1 MIIVFRTAV
10 WLLHSSSLVA
20 RWAYTAPENHSSGGQ
35 GWCSPRFP
43 TNSPRCAGNRR
54 LHSGKRAD
62 PYTAVRPVHSDDCTF
77 LCRQGQHGGPCGLCF
92 VQRKAECIPCP
103 ACKRDAARQTVQR
116 DQFFQRE
123 RGTIFGAASVGI
135 GQRNSACCQMNAVR
149 RNTGRQ
155 SRHRLHLQCSR
166 VIRHQNAAGFIRSQC
181 QSKGIR
187 CCRHNVGKAS
197 YTKAAPGFAPVTVVQ
212 SGCVPSFVKK

>member
-1 MIIVFRTAV
+1 MVTSLFKPCGSVGIYCPRKSFIRRPRVVFTSISNKFLPGVQGTGDCIAV
-10 WLLHSSSLVA
+10 
-20 RWAYTAPENHSSGGQ
+20 R
-35 GWCSPRFP
+35 
-43 TNSPRCAGNRR
+43 
-54 LHSGKRAD
+54 RAD

-116 DQFFQRE
+116 EQFFQRE

-166 VIRHQNAAGFIRSQC
+166 VIRHQNAADS
-181 QSKGIR
+181 
-187 CCRHNVGKAS
+187 
-197 YTKAAPGFAPVTVVQ
+197 
-212 SGCVPSFVKK
+212 